1 MCQAGRASGIIVLMV
16 EAVTAGPPVADPT
29 DTERLLWAAFGRGEL
44 VDVRTGDEMADDP
57 WRAESWGPSRRVRA
71 EVVAALLLGAV
82 EPAAGHVALLRLA
95 GGLVEGTIDLRG
107 GTVDC
112 AVEMTGCRLGTLRLD
127 EARTRT
133 IDLSGS
139 VLEDIGASATEVGG
153 NLILRRCRARTISLG
168 IAHIVGRLSLSSA
181 TLANRGGRALS
192 GDGLT
197 VDGGMFCQEGF
208 QAEGEVR
215 LPDAHIGQLLLN
227 SAKLANPGGYALY
240 GDRLTV
246 DGGIFCRGGFQAE
259 GVVQLGG
266 AHIDG
271 QLSLNGAKLANPGGY
286 ALNGDGLTVDGDM
299 FCEGGF
305 QAEGVVRLGGAHITG
320 QIGLS
325 GASLSSAG
333 LALDCETLQARSL
346 WLNNTTVTGVVDLS
360 GAQLNTLYDDQARPF
375 EMHIDGFTYE
385 SLKPYAKAR
394 TAAGRLAWLARAE
407 SDYRPQPYEQ
417 LAAYYRRL
425 GHDEEARHVL
435 LAKQRRRR
443 TTLGLGG
450 KVIGYLLDGIV
461 GYGYRP
467 SRAFTW
473 LVVLLA
479 AGSLYFT
486 FNRPASL
493 DPAMHPHYQPV
504 LYTAELLIPIVNL
517 GQSNWAPAGAS
528 QWISV
533 ALIGLGW
540 ILVTAV
546 VAGVTRVLTRV

>member
-1 MCQAGRASGIIVLMV
+1 MCQAGRASGIIVPMV
-16 EAVTAGPPVADPT
+16 EAVKAGPPVADPT
-29 DTERLLWAAFGRGEL
+29 DAERLLWAAFGRGEL

-57 WRAESWGPSRRVRA
+57 WRAEGWEPSRRVRA
-71 EVVAALLLGAV
+71 EVVVALLLGAV
-82 EPAAGHVALLRLA
+82 EPAAGHVARLRLA

-112 AVEMTGCRLGTLRLD
+112 AVEMTGCRLDTLRLD

-139 VLEDIGASATEVGG
+139 ILEDIDASATEVGG
-153 NLILRRCRARTISLG
+153 NLILNRCRARTISLG

-181 TLANRGGRALS
+181 TLANPGGR
-192 GDGLT
+192 
-197 VDGGMFCQEGF
+197 
-208 QAEGEVR
+208 
-215 LPDAHIGQLLLN
+215 
-227 SAKLANPGGYALY
+227 
-240 GDRLTV
+240 
-246 DGGIFCRGGFQAE
+246 
-259 GVVQLGG
+259 
-266 AHIDG
+266 
-271 QLSLNGAKLANPGGY
+271 
-286 ALNGDGLTVDGDM
+286 ALNGDGLTVGGDM
-299 FCEGGF
+299 FCQGGF
-305 QAEGVVRLGGAHITG
+305 QAEGVVRLGGAHIG
-320 QIGLS
+320 DQLGLS

-333 LALDCETLQARSL
+333 LALDCETLRAKSL
-346 WLNNTTVTGVVDLS
+346 WLNNTTATGVVDLI
-360 GAQLNTLYDDQARPF
+360 GAQLNTLYDDPARPF
-375 EMHIDGFTYE
+375 EMRIDRFTYE
-385 SLKPYAKAR
+385 SLMPYAKAR
-394 TAAGRLAWLARAE
+394 TPAGRLAWLARAE

-443 TTLGLGG
+443 TTLGVGG

-467 SRAFTW
+467 SRAFIW

-479 AGSLYFT
+479 AGSVYFT

-493 DPAMHPHYQPV
+493 DPAIHPHYQPV

-528 QWISV
+528 QLISV
-533 ALIGLGW
+533 VLIGLGW
-540 ILVTAV
+540 ILVTSV